1 MHLAYQ
7 GDITRVSCMQI
18 ARESSTRAYP
28 WIGVPE
34 SHHPVSHH
42 QNDPHNI
49 LQKTKID
56 AYHISIFGRLLDKMK
71 NTPDGDGNLLDHA
84 VMVYGAGMGDGDH
97 HTPMDLPVV
106 VVGSAC
112 GNLQGGR
119 HLRYKM
125 DTPFMSA
132 GVTLLDK
139 IGVHVDKIG
148 DSNGQLTDL

>member
-1 MHLAYQ
+1 
-7 GDITRVSCMQI
+7 
-18 ARESSTRAYP
+18 
-28 WIGVPE
+28 
-34 SHHPVSHH
+34 
-42 QNDPHNI
+42 
-49 LQKTKID
+49 
-56 AYHISIFGRLLDKMK
+56 
-71 NTPDGDGNLLDHA
+71 
-84 VMVYGAGMGDGDH
+84 MVYGAGMGDGDH

-148 DSNGQLTDL
+148 DSNGHLTDL